1 MSSFTNR
8 NFAPPRP
15 ADAPR
20 WAAWRASDRLEA
32 FESRMRDAYAGSAYS
47 LAAHGATVGDLA
59 VAIAGR
65 VWGAELTAESAELIR
80 HAGFLHDIGKTL
92 VAAEIRL
99 ATHVFDADERRRME
113 THVTHGA
120 RLLKEADAPEEIAQA
135 ALLHHA
141 WFGGGGYPG
150 GGPVGDAL
158 PVTARI
164 VHIADY
170 YMASIEVRPYRP
182 CPLAHATVV
191 ADMRTQNAAGRFDP
205 RLFSAFLDCVETHR
219 TAAAAV
225 TEGINR

>member
-1 MSSFTNR
+1 MSSFTNH
-8 NFAPPRP
+8 NLPRP
-15 ADAPR
+15 ADDPR
-20 WAAWRASDRLEA
+20 WTAWRASDRLEE

-47 LAAHGATVGDLA
+47 LATHGATVGDLS
-59 VAIAGR
+59 VAIAKR
-65 VWGAELTAESAELIR
+65 VWGAALTADAAELIR
-80 HAGFLHDIGKTL
+80 HAGVLHDIGKTL

-120 RLLKEADAPEEIAQA
+120 RLLKESGAPEEIVAA
-135 ALLHHA
+135 ALLHHT
-141 WFGGGGYPG
+141 WFNGGGYPAN
-150 GGPVGDAL
+150 GPTGDEL

-191 ADMRTQNAAGRFDP
+191 ADMRGQNAAGRFDP
-205 RLFSAFLDCVETHR
+205 RLFSAFLDCVETR
-219 TAAAAV
+219 KTAVAAV